1 MGATNP
7 KQSQT
12 PWFLL
17 GLAAVLLFLRV
28 VFPESSVP
36 LEAEKGPK
44 IPEKVQWLTPDQ
56 VPTNPSK
63 PLLYDFTA
71 AWCVPCQL
79 QAKEVFANQ
88 ADADFINQNFVP
100 VKVRDEQRQQAAVSE
115 LFRRFQV
122 EAFPT
127 LVVADING
135 KIVAVQKGYMGKRKT
150 ETFLKKA
157 LEKAANNEASF
168 ERR

>member
-1 MGATNP
+1 MGVTNC

-17 GLAAVLLFLRV
+17 GLAAVLLLLRV

-36 LEAEKGPK
+36 SEGEKVPE

-56 VPTNPSK
+56 IPLDPPK

-71 AWCVPCQL
+71 AWCLPCQQ

-88 ADADFINQNFVP
+88 AAADFINQNFVP
-100 VKVRDEQRQQAAVSE
+100 VKVKDEQRQQAAVAE
-115 LFRRFQV
+115 LFRRFRV

-127 LVVADING
+127 LVIAEKNG
-135 KIVAVQKGYMGKRKT
+135 QIVAVQQGYMGKRKT
-150 ETFLKKA
+150 ERFLREA
-157 LEKAANNEASF
+157 LEKASPTGNTANNP
-168 ERR
+168 